1 MKRFGDQKLLM
12 YHAFVSAKDAASS
25 LASQA
30 LGSHKFL
37 QLKALEAL
45 ESRSSNL
52 KIVNAD
58 HTWHRHQELTVNLS
72 SNPQK
77 RVACVVSSRVRISA
91 SIRIERG
98 STRILGATVPVA
110 IGGSAECILLET
122 AWPIMVRREEGLC
135 HCANKASWPKSW
147 LKQHTVEDPQ

>member
-98 STRILGATVPVA
+98 STRILGGSCCDWRIRGMHTPGNSLAHNGPSR
-110 IGGSAECILLET
+110 GGPMPL
-122 AWPIMVRREEGLC
+122 R
-135 HCANKASWPKSW
+135 K
-147 LKQHTVEDPQ
+147 